1 MRKHRST
8 HFMALSLLAV
18 SSWFISISYGQ
29 INPSDFLTSDQFSPE
44 TFEKNLGSFN
54 IQKDE
59 RLLLNAYNYQLKGQ
73 LSNFAKTMDALSSRS
88 VGFEDRSFFSCFYH
102 LQKSYYYET
111 KGQIPLAQEEALLS
125 QKIAKQRH
133 DKTWESL
140 TYSRMGRLY
149 GKENKKDSSVFF
161 HKKSIEFAKRAEGKL
176 TMALVLHEFAMTNN
190 RFLQIEQ
197 AVEQELLALEL
208 VQKIKNDYYT
218 SKFYQFIATLSLNA
232 GNLRESEHYL
242 LKSNQK
248 NNRLSNKLLVLEN
261 ELLNYRLLLRKTL
274 PNEVVTH
281 LPKTLS
287 TLEKLQAEEAVG
299 EAWLIY
305 GQALSSVN
313 KSDAAMQA
321 FNQALGTFEQQT
333 FPHKMAEVYYLMG
346 VDFSRRN
353 NLFEA
358 EQHFKK
364 SINIYVNLNDY
375 RGINENYYALSEIF
389 ARSGR
394 TQQALNY
401 LKKYTEFLKKTTFS
415 IDSKAIEELTQ
426 LNTREERERLIN
438 TQEEELSKELKEKEI
453 LQLQSDRQ
461 LLGIVIVVV
470 VFFLSG
476 LTLFFVNRQR
486 NTLQE
491 QRETEMAQTLLR
503 SQMNPH
509 FIFNALAVI
518 QSYIY
523 ESTPE
528 KTSSFLVNFS
538 RLIRLILENSPKEF
552 ITIDIEKEIL
562 TKYLTT
568 QKLRFEDRFN
578 FELTI
583 DEALISK
590 RALIPPM
597 ITQPFVENSIE
608 HGQLHTVAE
617 GLIKIIMHERDGMLE
632 IEVTDN
638 GVGREKSAKIKR
650 NTNHKSMAMDITRER
665 IRILNKKYKG
675 KGSLE
680 ITDLDSI
687 SKTGTRVI
695 ICLPL
700 IYENIIFE
708 RNEKNLNH

>member
-1 MRKHRST
+1 VNNIPNLQKR
-8 HFMALSLLAV
+8 ALLL
-18 SSWFISISYGQ
+18 SWIF
-29 INPSDFLTSDQFSPE
+29 FTLTSFIWGQENPIEYLISDEFNPNH
-44 TFEKNLGSFN
+44 FEKKLKSSKIKAEERQLLQAYQYHVNGELSKFN
-54 IQKDE
+54 KTMESLIQRDNRFVQDPIFRCFFHLEKSIFFED
-59 RLLLNAYNYQLKGQ
+59 KGQ
-73 LSNFAKTMDALSSRS
+73 FESAK
-88 VGFEDRSFFSCFYH
+88 H
-102 LQKSYYYET
+102 
-111 KGQIPLAQEEALLS
+111 EALLS
-125 QKIAKQRH
+125 QAAANSSQNKN
-133 DKTWESL
+133 WEAWSYARL
-140 TYSRMGRLY
+140 GRLY
-149 GKENKKDSSVFF
+149 SKENKKDSSAFY
-161 HKKSIEFAKRAEGKL
+161 HKKSIEFAKRSAGKL
-176 TMALVLHEFAMTNN
+176 TLALALHEFASSNN
-190 RFLQIEQ
+190 RFLQVEQ
-197 AVEQELLALEL
+197 AVNQELLALEL

-218 SKFYQFIATLSLNA
+218 SKFYQFIAMLSLEA
-232 GNLRESEHYL
+232 GNLRESENYL
-242 LKSNQK
+242 FKSNQK
-248 NNRLSNKLLVLEN
+248 NKRNANRLIVFDN
-261 ELLNYRLLLRKTL
+261 ELLNFRLLLQKSL
-274 PNEVVTH
+274 PGEVITY
-281 LPKTLS
+281 LPKTLKS
-287 TLEKLQAEEAVG
+287 LQKYGIDASLG

-305 GQALSSVN
+305 GQALSSN
-313 KSDAAMQA
+313 RKSEDAMRA
-321 FNQALGTFEQQT
+321 FTQALSYFEQHT
-333 FPHKMAEVYYLMG
+333 LAHKMAETYFYIGLDYSRTNALM
-346 VDFSRRN
+346 
-353 NLFEA
+353 EA
-358 EQHFKK
+358 EKQFQK
-364 SINIYVNLNDY
+364 SINIYNNLHDLRGLND
-375 RGINENYYALSEIF
+375 NYFALSEIF
-389 ARSGR
+389 ERMGKSQRAYI
-394 TQQALNY
+394 Y
-401 LKKYTEFLKKTTFS
+401 LKKYTDFLKKSSFS

-426 LNTREERERLIN
+426 SNTREERERLIN

-523 ESTPE
+523 ENTPE

-583 DEALISK
+583 DEDLIAK

-608 HGQLHTVAE
+608 HGQLHTVTE
-617 GLIKIIMHERDGMLE
+617 GLIRIKMYEKEGMLE
-632 IEVTDN
+632 IEISDN
-638 GVGREKSAKIKR
+638 GVGREKSVRIKR

-665 IRILNKKYKG
+665 IHILNKKYKG

-680 ITDLDSI
+680 ISDLDEAT
-687 SKTGTRVI
+687 KTGTRVL

-708 RNEKNLNH
+708 RNEKSLNH